1 MDAVSLDVVRA
12 ERGRRL
18 FLADGRGVLTEADAA
33 AYVNERGFVHLFAP
47 PRLPWPSVSDA
58 EIRASGKLQTFS
70 HVVWRW
76 KNTLPAAKLCAYGH
90 FLRQRGLFLSWQLF
104 PAFRRLWGLRDPVA
118 QILESD
124 AVTPMARQMLQVVAV
139 QGPIRSRDLRR
150 EVEALAGRNRRTY
163 NAALHELQARCLI
176 TVVGGSLKGFT
187 MHDWDLLERHAP
199 PEALALDMPESEA
212 RTRLL
217 RQVVA
222 NAPYCTV
229 REIGLL
235 LRWERDRVAAT
246 LEELKEMGVLTEHAP
261 EGQKDLGYRVVGDFG
276 NDAGT

>member
-1 MDAVSLDVVRA
+1 MDAVSLEELREDRERA
-12 ERGRRL
+12 L
-18 FLADGRGVLTEADAA
+18 FLADGRGVRTEADAVD
-33 AYVNERGFVHLFAP
+33 YVNERGFVHLFAP
-47 PRLPWPSVSDA
+47 PRLPWPSVSEA
-58 EIRASGKLQTFS
+58 ELRASGQLKTFS

-90 FLRQRGLFLSWQLF
+90 FLRQRGLFLSWQLL
-104 PAFRRLWGLRDPVA
+104 PVFRRLWGLHDPVA
-118 QILESD
+118 KVLESNV
-124 AVTPMARQMLQVVAV
+124 VTPTARQMLQVVAV

-199 PEALALDMPESEA
+199 PEALSLDVSEAEA

-217 RQVVA
+217 CQIVA

-235 LRWERDRVAAT
+235 LRWERDQVAT
-246 LEELKEMGVLTEHAP
+246 VLEELKMNGVLAERAVA
-261 EGQKDLGYRVVGDFG
+261 GQKDLGYRVVG
-276 NDAGT
+276 